1 MLCLVTEQRPS
12 ILVLP
17 QKKKFMELSTQFQIL
32 ITDKKKKKKKKI
44 TFQFWKKLKLFFFN
58 RNNHILTEEAL
69 FRGWISNTKVD

>member
-32 ITDKKKKKKKKI
+32 ITDKKKKKEKNHISILKKVE
-44 TFQFWKKLKLFFFN
+44 TFFF
-58 RNNHILTEEAL
+58 
-69 FRGWISNTKVD
+69 